1 MCGRFVNI
9 EKKEKIQKLF
19 PSLSAINYSDK
30 SYNISPSNL
39 INVIYKKNNNIYL
52 DNLFWSFSFFNKQN
66 NITQFVINARVETI
80 ASKYLFKDSFNKRK
94 CLIISNGY
102 FEWKEIK
109 NTKQPYYISIPKN
122 ELMFFGGIWREE
134 IKNNLKKKVVC
145 IITKE
150 ANDKLL
156 NIHARMPLLM
166 SHNEGLDF
174 LNDDNNRFLENNK
187 SIIEDD
193 IDYFPVSKTV
203 NNPKNNDENCI
214 KEINLKEN

>member
-9 EKKEKIQKLF
+9 EKKEKILKLF
-19 PSLSAINYSDK
+19 PSSKLLNYSNK

-39 INVIYKKNNNIYL
+39 INVIYKNNNNIFV
-52 DNLFWSFSFFNKQN
+52 DNLFWSFSYFNKQN
-66 NITQFVINARVETI
+66 NITQFVINARIETI
-80 ASKYLFKDSFNKRK
+80 ASKYLFKESFIKRK

-102 FEWKEIK
+102 FEWKKIE

-134 IKNNLKKKVVC
+134 IKNNLKTNVVC

-150 ANDKLL
+150 ANENLSK
-156 NIHARMPLLM
+156 IHTRMPLIM

-174 LNDDNNRFLENNK
+174 LNDDSNRFLEANK

-203 NNPKNNDENCI
+203 NNPKNNDEYCI
-214 KEINLKEN
+214 KEINL

>member
-1 MCGRFVNI
+1 VCGRFVNI

-134 IKNNLKKKVVC
+134 IKNNLKTNVVC

-150 ANDKLL
+150 ANDNLS
-156 NIHARMPLLM
+156 NIHTRMPLLM

-174 LNDDNNRFLENNK
+174 LNDDNNRFLQSNK

-214 KEINLKEN
+214 KEINLQEN

>member
-19 PSLSAINYSDK
+19 PSLSAINYSHK
-30 SYNISPSNL
+30 NYNISPSNL

-80 ASKYLFKDSFNKRK
+80 ASKYLFKESFNKRK

-134 IKNNLKKKVVC
+134 IKNNLKTNVVC

-150 ANDKLL
+150 ANDNLS
-156 NIHARMPLLM
+156 NIHTRMPLLM

-174 LNDDNNRFLENNK
+174 LNDDNNRFLQSNK

-214 KEINLKEN
+214 KEINLQEN

>member
-66 NITQFVINARVETI
+66 NITQFVINARIETI
-80 ASKYLFKDSFNKRK
+80 TSKYLFKESFIKRK

-102 FEWKEIK
+102 FEWKKIE

-134 IKNNLKKKVVC
+134 IKNNLKTNVVC

-150 ANDKLL
+150 ANENLSK
-156 NIHARMPLLM
+156 IHTRMPLIM

-174 LNDDNNRFLENNK
+174 LNDDSNRFLEANR

-203 NNPKNNDENCI
+203 NNPKNNDEYCI
-214 KEINLKEN
+214 KEINL

>member
-19 PSLSAINYSDK
+19 PSLSTINYSDK

-134 IKNNLKKKVVC
+134 IKNNLKTNVVC

-150 ANDKLL
+150 ANDNLS
-156 NIHARMPLLM
+156 NIHTRMPLLM

-174 LNDDNNRFLENNK
+174 LNDDNNRFLQSNK

>member
-1 MCGRFVNI
+1 VCGRFVNI

-66 NITQFVINARVETI
+66 NITQFVINARIETI
-80 ASKYLFKDSFNKRK
+80 TSKYLFKESFIKRK

-102 FEWKEIK
+102 FEWKKIE

-134 IKNNLKKKVVC
+134 IKNNLKTNVVC

-150 ANDKLL
+150 ANENLSK
-156 NIHARMPLLM
+156 IHTRMPLIM

-174 LNDDNNRFLENNK
+174 LNDDSNRFLEANR

-203 NNPKNNDENCI
+203 NNPKNNDEYCI
-214 KEINLKEN
+214 KEINL

>member
-80 ASKYLFKDSFNKRK
+80 ASKYLFKESFNKRK

-102 FEWKEIK
+102 FEWKKIE

-150 ANDKLL
+150 ANDNLL

>member
-80 ASKYLFKDSFNKRK
+80 ASKYLFKESFNKRK

-134 IKNNLKKKVVC
+134 IKNNLKTNVVC

-150 ANDKLL
+150 ANDNLS
-156 NIHARMPLLM
+156 NIHTRMPLLM

-174 LNDDNNRFLENNK
+174 LNDDNNRFLQSNK

-214 KEINLKEN
+214 KEINLQEN

>member
-134 IKNNLKKKVVC
+134 IKNNLKTNVVC

-150 ANDKLL
+150 ANDNLS
-156 NIHARMPLLM
+156 NIHTRMPLLM

-174 LNDDNNRFLENNK
+174 LNDDSNRFLEYNK

-214 KEINLKEN
+214 KEINLQEN

>member
-80 ASKYLFKDSFNKRK
+80 ASKYLFKESFNKRK

-134 IKNNLKKKVVC
+134 IKNNLKTNVVC

-150 ANDKLL
+150 ANDNLS
-156 NIHARMPLLM
+156 NIHTRMPLLM

-174 LNDDNNRFLENNK
+174 LNDDNNRFLEYNK